1 LTRLAIAGG
10 ASAAQYAREA
20 ITINREKSKVPETRY
35 TPEFAEEVCQRMAE
49 GASLREVC
57 RENGVPESSV
67 RQWVRDDRDGFAA
80 RYQAARTLQVES
92 WSDQIIEIGNR
103 EDLDPQDKRVRCDN
117 LKWLTSKLLPKRY
130 GDRLL
135 VAGDAENPLQVLH
148 AQASLDNLSGEALEA
163 LDKFTRSLTE
173 AK

>member
-1 LTRLAIAGG
+1 
-10 ASAAQYAREA
+10 
-20 ITINREKSKVPETRY
+20 V
-35 TPEFAEEVCQRMAE
+35 
-49 GASLREVC
+49 
-57 RENGVPESSV
+57 
-67 RQWVRDDRDGFAA
+67 
-80 RYQAARTLQVES
+80 ARTLQVES

-117 LKWLTSKLLPKRY
+117 LKWLMSKLLPKRY

-135 VAGDAENPLQVLH
+135 VAGDAENPLHVLH

-163 LDKFTRSLTE
+163 LDKFTWSLTE

>member
-1 LTRLAIAGG
+1 M
-10 ASAAQYAREA
+10 
-20 ITINREKSKVPETRY
+20 NREKSRVTETRY
-35 TPEFAEEVCQRMAE
+35 TTEFAEEVCRRMAE

-57 RENGVPESSV
+57 RDNAVPESTV

-80 RYQAARTLQVES
+80 RYQGARVLQIES
-92 WSDQIIEIGNR
+92 FGDQIIEIGNR

-117 LKWLTSKLLPKRY
+117 LKWLMSKLLPKRY

-148 AQASLDNLSGEALEA
+148 QQVSLVDLTDVQLEA
-163 LDKFTRSLTE
+163 LDKFTRSLSDV
-173 AK
+173 KQQ

>member
-1 LTRLAIAGG
+1 MT
-10 ASAAQYAREA
+10 
-20 ITINREKSKVPETRY
+20 ETRY
-35 TPEFAEEVCQRMAE
+35 TPEFAEVVCRRMSE

-57 RENGVPESSV
+57 RENGEAEATV
-67 RQWVRDDRDGFAA
+67 RGWIRDNREGFAA
-80 RYQAARTLQVES
+80 RYQVARTLQVES

-103 EDLDPQDKRVRCDN
+103 QDLDPQDKRLRCDN
-117 LKWLTSKLLPKRY
+117 LKWLMSKLLPKRY

-148 AQASLDNLSGEALEA
+148 AQASLDNLSNEALVA